1 MEIMTL
7 IYRSREINDSKN
19 PVKNRV
25 KGVANNEVLIAI
37 KLLAFLS
44 NTERSESTYLYS
56 ILIILTNYKM
66 RIQIPCF

>member
-7 IYRSREINDSKN
+7 IYKSREINDSKN

-25 KGVANNEVLIAI
+25 EGVANNEVLIAI

-66 RIQIPCF
+66 RIEIPCF